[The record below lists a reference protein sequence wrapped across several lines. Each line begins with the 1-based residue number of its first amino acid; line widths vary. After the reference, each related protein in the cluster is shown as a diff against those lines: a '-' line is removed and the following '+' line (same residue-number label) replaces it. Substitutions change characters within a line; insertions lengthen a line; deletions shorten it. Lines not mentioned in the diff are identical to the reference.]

1 MIDSLGKACALCNE
15 LKVGLACLSEQ
26 CARPVHV
33 DCRWSKTPYGCNI
46 EHARCYDSSKDD
58 SVFAGKAYDIRRLN
72 DVGSCQIVTRKH
84 QKRHENTHI
93 GVSHEFCYC
102 R

>member
-1 MIDSLGKACALCNE
+1 MFDRLGKACALCNE

-46 EHARCYDSSKDD
+46 EHVRCCDSSKDH
-58 SVFAGKAYDIRRLN
+58 SFFLQAMRTVFVGCMMLEAARL
-72 DVGSCQIVTRKH
+72 
-84 QKRHENTHI
+84 
-93 GVSHEFCYC
+93 
-102 R
+102 